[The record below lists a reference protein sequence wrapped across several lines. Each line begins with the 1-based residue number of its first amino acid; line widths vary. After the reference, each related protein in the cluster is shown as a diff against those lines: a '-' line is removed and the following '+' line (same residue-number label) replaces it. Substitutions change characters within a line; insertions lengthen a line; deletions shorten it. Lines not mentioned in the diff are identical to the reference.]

1 MNAHGQETIKEPV
14 SIYIPLLPKCIS
26 EDMLQVE
33 FSFTIGVVDR
43 VDFTPVNKKHPG
55 FEENMTGDVVSA
67 FVHFSEYF
75 GNIPTIINDGH
86 YYPYYPYSLSG
97 RFTHQFKFWKLLP
110 AKAPL
115 QKTMMNNSQIVAN
128 CRLLE
133 ERVKAQAE
141 TIETLGKKLVNV
153 TETVYQLVGG
163 LFHQKNQGEA
173 IDYHTGMLYGFT
185 PNRVEREE
193 EEEYDD
199 KLLWP
204 TTRQGDENQE
214 RIMKL
219 ENALGQIMDFIR
231 STPSDGDKEEADG
244 ALLERK
250 HMK

>member
-1 MNAHGQETIKEPV
+1 
-14 SIYIPLLPKCIS
+14 
-26 EDMLQVE
+26 
-33 FSFTIGVVDR
+33 
-43 VDFTPVNKKHPG
+43 
-55 FEENMTGDVVSA
+55 
-67 FVHFSEYF
+67 
-75 GNIPTIINDGH
+75 
-86 YYPYYPYSLSG
+86 
-97 RFTHQFKFWKLLP
+97 
-110 AKAPL
+110 
-115 QKTMMNNSQIVAN
+115 MMNNSQIVAN

-141 TIETLGKKLVNV
+141 TIETLEKKLVNV

-163 LFHQKNQGEA
+163 LFHQKNQSVA

-193 EEEYDD
+193 EDEYDD
-199 KLLWP
+199 NLLWP
-204 TTRQGDENQE
+204 TTRQGDENQA